1 MTCPVCGAGK
11 AETVNHCP
19 ACKSEWYGGNNDME
33 KIYRIAGAVLL
44 VLLCAAI
51 GILAINNGRTNRELA
66 ELRRDYSE
74 LADRN
79 RLLEERIAYYAG
91 LSQFISNEVEQLDQQ
106 FRTQLAQRE
115 AELSDYKRK
124 LTLSESGAKA
134 TESLNKQLS
143 KYLTKSRVTNGVL
156 IGVATGLGIGL
167 VYALTH

>member
-106 FRTQLAQRE
+106 FRTASSNAGSGTSRLQAQVDALRSWAEGHRSLE
-115 AELSDYKRK
+115 AAIIERLNQ
-124 LTLSESGAKA
+124 GAG
-134 TESLNKQLS
+134 N
-143 KYLTKSRVTNGVL
+143 
-156 IGVATGLGIGL
+156 
-167 VYALTH
+167 